1 MRCAQ
6 FTGGRV
12 IFRFLFLILGTGGW
26 AVSSANAAFDAEWTF
41 NNDSYIAY
49 TLTSVSSTD
58 LYAGPL
64 PVNNPTIN
72 LVTGKRY
79 RVTVV
84 NPVSHPLQ
92 ILAKGTSSAN
102 DTVLLYQGGGTGSWE
117 SDAGVDWQDL
127 AGGVVEFTLTP
138 ALLTAMSEGGKSPGY
153 RCSLH
158 TSMMRGS
165 FLVPLPPEPIPD
177 PLPDVPRGTIAI
189 ELETLVE
196 GLPAPLGVLDT
207 GDTSGSLLVYDQ
219 SGLVVIV
226 RNGQRLDP
234 PFLDVRGRL
243 VKLGILGSF
252 DENDYDERGLLGV
265 ALHPNFLTN
274 GRLFTYT
281 SEPTSGT
288 ADFPVARTS
297 GQNDH
302 QSVIAEWRVDPQNT
316 DTVLLSSRREI
327 LRLDEPQFNHNGG
340 DMVFGP
346 DGSLYIGLG
355 DGGNADDQG
364 EGHATY
370 GNGQSI
376 ETVLGKLLRIAVDGT
391 TNSVNGRYGIPP
403 DNPFV
408 GKTGIDEIYAYG
420 FRNPYRFCFDSVTG
434 DLYVGDVGQ
443 NQVEEVDR
451 VTRGNNYGWR
461 YREGGFFFD
470 PNGTGD
476 GRVVTQPVDPKP
488 SRVPV
493 DPVAQYDHGDGL
505 AVVGGYVYRA
515 GAIAGLDGH
524 YVFGDF
530 TRRFD
535 VPSGRLFYLDSPGD
549 QIRELRIGQPDR
561 SLGHF
566 VKGFGQDRH
575 GNVYLCAS
583 TALGPYGTQGKVFKI
598 VAVKKSPLWWIY

>member
-1 MRCAQ
+1 MAHIQLRGWMY
-6 FTGGRV
+6 FRLISMVVLMTGGV
-12 IFRFLFLILGTGGW
+12 G
-26 AVSSANAAFDAEWTF
+26 VSVQAAFDAEWTF

-58 LYAGPL
+58 LYSGPL
-64 PVNNPTIN
+64 PASNPTLN
-72 LVTGKRY
+72 LATGKRY

-92 ILAKGTSSAN
+92 ILARGATSAT
-102 DTVLLYQGGGTGSWE
+102 DTVLLYQGGGAGSWE
-117 SDAGVDWQDL
+117 SDAGVNWQDL

-138 ALLTAMSEGGKSPGY
+138 AFVAAMNEGGKSPGY

-158 TSMMRGS
+158 ASMMRGG
-165 FLVPLPPEPIPD
+165 FVVTPLPEPIPD
-177 PLPDVPRGTIAI
+177 PLPDVPKGSITI
-189 ELETLVE
+189 EFETVVE

-226 RNGQRLDP
+226 RNGQRLAT
-234 PFLDVRGRL
+234 PFLDVRDRL
-243 VKLGILGSF
+243 VKLGILGRF
-252 DENDYDERGLLGV
+252 DETDYDERGLLGV
-265 ALHPNFLTN
+265 ALHTNFLTN

-297 GQNDH
+297 GENDH
-302 QSVIAEWRVDPQNT
+302 QSVIAEWQVDPQNA
-316 DTVLLSSRREI
+316 DSVLLSSRREI

-340 DMVFGP
+340 DMAFGP
-346 DGSLYIGLG
+346 DGYLYIGLG
-355 DGGNADDQG
+355 DGGNADDEG

-370 GNGQSI
+370 GNGQDLQ
-376 ETVLGKLLRIAVDGT
+376 TVLGKMLRIAVDGT
-391 TNSVNGRYGIPP
+391 SNSVNGQYGIPP
-403 DNPFV
+403 NNPFV
-408 GKTGIDEIYAYG
+408 GVTGIDEIYAYG
-420 FRNPYRFCFDSVTG
+420 FRNPYRFSFDALTG

-443 NQVEEVDR
+443 NHVEEIDR

-461 YREGGFFFD
+461 YREGGFYFD

-476 GRVVTQPVDPKP
+476 GRVVTQPVEPKP
-488 SRVPV
+488 SKTPV
-493 DPVAQYDHGDGL
+493 NPVAQYDHGDGL

-515 GAIAGLDGH
+515 GAIAGLDGR

-530 TRRFD
+530 TRGFD
-535 VPSGRLFYLDSPGD
+535 APSGRLFYLESPGN
-549 QIRELRIGQPDR
+549 QIREFRIGQTDR
-561 SLGHF
+561 PLGLF
-566 VKGFGQDRH
+566 VKGFGQDRQ

-583 TALGPYGTQGKVFKI
+583 SALGPYGAQGKVLKI
-598 VAVKKSPLWWIY
+598 VSVKKSPLWWVY